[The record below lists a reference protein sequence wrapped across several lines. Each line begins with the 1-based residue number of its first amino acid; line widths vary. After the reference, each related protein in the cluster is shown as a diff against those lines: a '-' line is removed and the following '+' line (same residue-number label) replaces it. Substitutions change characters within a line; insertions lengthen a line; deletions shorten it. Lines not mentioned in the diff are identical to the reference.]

1 MKVTP
6 SNVGNDKEWKM
17 TKALIVIEGGKDELL
32 DTIKRTLTSWW
43 AQSKIKTE
51 GKGQSDIFRTDATL

>member
-6 SNVGNDKEWKM
+6 SNVGNGKEWRM